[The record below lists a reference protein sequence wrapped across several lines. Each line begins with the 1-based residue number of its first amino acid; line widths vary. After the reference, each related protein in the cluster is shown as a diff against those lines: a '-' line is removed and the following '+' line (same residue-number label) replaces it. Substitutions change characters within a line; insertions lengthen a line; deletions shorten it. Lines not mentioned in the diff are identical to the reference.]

1 MAYGK
6 PVKPRKGGKKYGVPR
21 SPDSRYGKKGKKGAE
36 DTNLGSGAAGRAKQA
51 IIDRKRRFAQFTDDH
66 Q

>member
-6 PVKPRKGGKKYGVPR
+6 PVKPRKGKKGVPQK
-21 SPDSRYGKKGKKGAE
+21 PDERYKKGKEREFRSDG
-36 DTNLGSGAAGRAKQA
+36 LLGRAEQA
-51 IIDRKRRFAQFTDDH
+51 IIDRKKRWAQSSDDH

>member
-6 PVKPRKGGKKYGVPR
+6 PVKP
-21 SPDSRYGKKGKKGAE
+21 KKGKKGVPQKPDERYQKGKGAE
-36 DTNLGSGAAGRAKQA
+36 DFSLGSGMSERAKQA
-51 IIDRKRRFAQFTDDH
+51 IIDRKRRYAQRSDDH